1 MEPSLPQLND
11 SPLDSKEL
19 CWIQVNES
27 ELRQG
32 DYLPNCLVPII
43 SVTTDEILGKE
54 EDPVL
59 DIQMKERDLIIIT
72 QSCDL
77 GNRKVR
83 LVALCSVYTIAEFE
97 ESSPSFTKKGKWNDV
112 LSGKIVGLHLLPSL
126 TEPDNNRDSLV
137 VDFREIHSLPFEV
150 VLHQARKTGDRWRLQ
165 SPYLER
171 FSQSFAQVFM
181 RVALPSSIPPF
192 K

>member
-11 SPLDSKEL
+11 SELDSKER

-27 ELRQG
+27 ELHQG
-32 DYLPNCLVPII
+32 DYLPNCFAPII
-43 SVTTDEILGKE
+43 SVTTDEILEK

-59 DIQMKERDLIIIT
+59 DIQMQERDLIIMT

-77 GNRKVR
+77 GNRKSR
-83 LVALCSVYTIAEFE
+83 LVALCSVYTIVEFE
-97 ESSPSFTKKGKWNDV
+97 EANPGFTQKGKWNDV

-126 TEPDNNRDSLV
+126 TDPNNNRDALV
-137 VDFREIHSLPFEV
+137 VNFREIHSLPFEV

-165 SPYLER
+165 SPYLEH
-171 FSQSFAQVFM
+171 FSQNFAQVFM
-181 RVALPSSIPPF
+181 RVGLPSSIPKF
-192 K
+192 Q

>member
-1 MEPSLPQLND
+1 MEPSLPQFND
-11 SPLDSKEL
+11 SALDSKGL

-43 SVTTDEILGKE
+43 SVTTDEILGQE

-59 DIQMKERDLIIIT
+59 DIQMQERDLIIMT

-77 GNRKVR
+77 GNRKSR
-83 LVALCSVYTIAEFE
+83 LVALCAVSTIAEFE
-97 ESSPSFTKKGKWNDV
+97 ESNPGFTQKGKWNEV

-126 TEPDNNRDSLV
+126 IKPDNNRDALV
-137 VDFREIHSLPFEV
+137 INFRELHTLPFEV

-165 SPYLER
+165 SPYLEH
-171 FSQSFAQVFM
+171 FSQNFAQIFM
-181 RVALPSSIPPF
+181 RVGLPSSIPKF
-192 K
+192 